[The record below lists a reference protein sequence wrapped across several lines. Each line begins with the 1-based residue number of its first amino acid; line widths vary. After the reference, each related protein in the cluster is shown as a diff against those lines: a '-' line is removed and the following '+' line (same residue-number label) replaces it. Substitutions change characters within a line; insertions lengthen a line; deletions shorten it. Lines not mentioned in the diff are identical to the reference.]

1 MAKIINQ
8 TVKGVGKSLTLK
20 ILKSKEKFQMMK
32 PNKSI
37 FLTREDYKIMEG
49 IFLKSLSAREK
60 KTLQK
65 LNPFRRERNDLIRQ
79 FSGRGVRQSL
89 LAHVSGIS
97 TAQIGRIVGA

>member
-1 MAKIINQ
+1 
-8 TVKGVGKSLTLK
+8 
-20 ILKSKEKFQMMK
+20 MMK

-65 LNPFRRERNDLIRQ
+65 LNPFRRDRNDLIRQ
-79 FSGRGVRQSL
+79 FSRRGVRQSL